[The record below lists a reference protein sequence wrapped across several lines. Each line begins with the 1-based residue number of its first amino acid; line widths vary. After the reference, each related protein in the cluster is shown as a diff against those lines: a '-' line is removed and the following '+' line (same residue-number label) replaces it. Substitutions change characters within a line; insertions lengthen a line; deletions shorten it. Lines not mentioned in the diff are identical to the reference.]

1 MAMTYGSIDN
11 SKNKVTLTFTKGE
24 SLVIQEALAAVHSN
38 LVQRL
43 EEYGDDEDGGY
54 DADIRVI
61 DKIIIKFATAHP
73 LKG

>member
-43 EEYGDDEDGGY
+43 EE
-54 DADIRVI
+54 
-61 DKIIIKFATAHP
+61 
-73 LKG
+73 

>member
-24 SLVIQEALAAVHSN
+24 SLFIQEALEKLHSN
-38 LVQRL
+38 LIQHIK
-43 EEYGDDEDGGY
+43 EYGDDEDGGY
-54 DADIRVI
+54 DAEIRVI